1 MCKLQT
7 FKMKE
12 YMVWVEELNNNLK
25 MFPGYH
31 NGLELQDNELL
42 NLYELGVPTS
52 WQKQFLVKPLIE
64 A

>member
-1 MCKLQT
+1 
-7 FKMKE
+7 MKE

-42 NLYELGVPTS
+42 NLYELGVPIS